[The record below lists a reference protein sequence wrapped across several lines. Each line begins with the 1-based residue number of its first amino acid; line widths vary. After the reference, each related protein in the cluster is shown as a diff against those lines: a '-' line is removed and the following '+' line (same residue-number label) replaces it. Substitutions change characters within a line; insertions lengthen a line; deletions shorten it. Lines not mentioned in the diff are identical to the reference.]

1 MRRAG
6 AGVVVNVGFPSAA
19 GRYLA
24 RNSAGHNNSDKVGVA
39 RDPVQLILGIQDDIG
54 DSINSTSKSLYFFT
68 AVVHFCTAL
77 LTCLNDEI
85 HNHNLLIPVLHDLM
99 KTRSEETMGT
109 SSCFLIFLLTP
120 L

>member
-19 GRYLA
+19 GRHLA

-39 RDPVQLILGIQDDIG
+39 QDPVQLILGILG
-54 DSINSTSKSLYFFT
+54 GYWLTS
-68 AVVHFCTAL
+68 
-77 LTCLNDEI
+77 LNDKI
-85 HNHNLLIPVLHDLM
+85 HNYKFLIPVLQDLM

-109 SSCFLIFLLTP
+109 SSCFFIFLLTP